1 MKNMKRELIKTIKVD
16 KANMLHIA
24 ESGKINGT
32 LLLEIERVMDDYK
45 NNDSNQNEMFTS
57 KYKLS
62 LIVLRNLLKRSGLT
76 KGAESAQFLL
86 DEIDQNGY
94 KIKETVGSICKD
106 VLPDSKAYWKM
117 RCEMLEKSL
126 DNTYSEEEKTF
137 YSIMHHN
144 LMHKR

>member
-1 MKNMKRELIKTIKVD
+1 MKRELIKTIKVD
-16 KANMLHIA
+16 VANMLHIA

-32 LLLEIERVMDDYK
+32 LLLEIERVMDEYK
-45 NNDSNQNEMFTS
+45 NNDRNQNEMFTS

-86 DEIDQNGY
+86 DEIEQNGY
-94 KIKETVGSICKD
+94 KIKETLSSICKD
-106 VLPDSKAYWKM
+106 VIPESKEYWKM